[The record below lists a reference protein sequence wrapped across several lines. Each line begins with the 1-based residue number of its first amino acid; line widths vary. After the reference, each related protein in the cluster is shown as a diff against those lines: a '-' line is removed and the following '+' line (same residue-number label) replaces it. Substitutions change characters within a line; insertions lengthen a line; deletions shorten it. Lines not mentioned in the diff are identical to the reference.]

1 MKIIK
6 FIYTILMFIFFM
18 CISGCKEIVIMSP
31 KGQIGIEQR
40 NLIVLTSTLM
50 LLLIIPIIIIT
61 LVFILK
67 YKSSNLNSKYNP
79 NWCYS
84 KKIEFFIWIIPI
96 MIVSFLSY
104 ITWNSTH
111 KLDQKKKIIS
121 KYKSINIQVISMD
134 WKWLFIYPK
143 NNIATIN
150 EIVFPVNIPIKFEIT
165 SNSVMNSFFIP
176 QLGSQMY
183 AMSGMNS
190 VLNLISNKPGNYKG
204 ISSNF
209 SGKGFYGMKFKVIV
223 TPDKYNFLKWIKKVK
238 SSFNIIQNIKDYE
251 NISYPSEKNKV
262 QYFSFV
268 MPKLYQY
275 VIEKFHQ
282 KK

>member
-1 MKIIK
+1 
-6 FIYTILMFIFFM
+6 M
-18 CISGCKEIVIMSP
+18 CLSGCKEIVIMFP

-40 NLIVLTSTLM
+40 NLIIISLILM
-50 LLLIIPIIIIT
+50 LLLIIPIIAIT
-61 LVFILK
+61 FIFILK

-79 NWCYS
+79 DWCYS
-84 KKIEFFIWIIPI
+84 KKIEFFIWSIPI
-96 MIVSFLSY
+96 VIVSILSY

-111 KLDQKKKIIS
+111 ELDQKKKIIS
-121 KYKSINIQVISMD
+121 KNKTINIQVISLD

-165 SNSVMNSFFIP
+165 SDSVMNSFFIP
-176 QLGSQMY
+176 QLGSQIY

-190 VLNLISNKPGNYKG
+190 ILNLISNKSGNYKG

-223 TPDKYNFLKWIKKVK
+223 TPNKYDFLKWIKKVK
-238 SSFNIIQNIKDYE
+238 SSFNIIKDIKDYE
-251 NISYPSEKNKV
+251 KISYPSEKNKI

-268 MPKLYQY
+268 IPKLYQY
-275 VIEKFHQ
+275 VIKKPYQKNKFI
-282 KK
+282 

>member
-1 MKIIK
+1 
-6 FIYTILMFIFFM
+6 M
-18 CISGCKEIVIMSP
+18 CLSGCKEIALMFP

-40 NLIVLTSTLM
+40 NLIILSSILM
-50 LLLIIPIIIIT
+50 LLLIVPIIITTFI
-61 LVFILK
+61 FILK

-79 NWCYS
+79 DWCYS
-84 KKIEFFIWIIPI
+84 KKIEFYIWSIPI
-96 MIVSFLSY
+96 IIVSILSY

-121 KYKSINIQVISMD
+121 KYKKIKIQVISMD

-150 EIVFPVNIPIKFEIT
+150 EIAFPVNIPIKFEIT

-176 QLGSQMY
+176 QLGSQIY
-183 AMSGMNS
+183 AMSGMSS
-190 VLNLISNKPGNYKG
+190 VLNLISNKAGNYKG

-223 TPDKYNFLKWIKKVK
+223 TPDKYNFLNWIKKVK
-238 SSFNIIQNIKDYE
+238 SSTNFIKDIKDYE
-251 NISYPSEKNKV
+251 KISYPSENNSI

-268 MPKLYQY
+268 IPKLYQY
-275 VIEKFHQ
+275 VIKKSNQ
-282 KK
+282 KVN